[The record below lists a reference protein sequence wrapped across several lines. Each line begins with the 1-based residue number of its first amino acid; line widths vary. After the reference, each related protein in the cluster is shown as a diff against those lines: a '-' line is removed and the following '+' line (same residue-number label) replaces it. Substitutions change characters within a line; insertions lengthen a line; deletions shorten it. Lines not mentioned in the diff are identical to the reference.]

1 MQELVRLCKDHR
13 CPKKTLYQLMPLVKA
28 FPSMPYSTSPDSFRK
43 FRLAACFQAVLRYV
57 ALYLLHRKY
66 MSRSLDLQCM
76 ASLVSE
82 HVCTNSHKPVEAM

>member
-57 ALYLLHRKY
+57 AMYLMHREHLSKSPHFLRY
-66 MSRSLDLQCM
+66 TLL
-76 ASLVSE
+76 ASKD
-82 HVCTNSHKPVEAM
+82 VCTHSDRSTEAM